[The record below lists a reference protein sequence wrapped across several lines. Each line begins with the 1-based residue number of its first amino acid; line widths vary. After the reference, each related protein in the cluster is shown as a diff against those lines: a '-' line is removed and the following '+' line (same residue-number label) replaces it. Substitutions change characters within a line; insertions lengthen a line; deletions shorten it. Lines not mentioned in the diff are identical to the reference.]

1 MRGVG
6 VVPPVLAGQGL
17 GDAGLLDRVALQALA
32 DEGKPP
38 ALAAE
43 AQRHQLLG
51 ANPGIGG
58 GQPQLGFVV
67 VAEADAAAVMQ
78 QQLQTPQGM
87 AEGLIAT
94 PVAPLVAAQR

>member
-17 GDAGLLDRVALQALA
+17 GEAGLLDRVAVQALK
-32 DEGKPP
+32 DEGNAL

-43 AQRHQLLG
+43 AQYHQLLG

-67 VAEADAAAVMQ
+67 VAEAS
-78 QQLQTPQGM
+78 L
-87 AEGLIAT
+87 
-94 PVAPLVAAQR
+94 PVAADWPHQPLPPMPVPPRQAPNR